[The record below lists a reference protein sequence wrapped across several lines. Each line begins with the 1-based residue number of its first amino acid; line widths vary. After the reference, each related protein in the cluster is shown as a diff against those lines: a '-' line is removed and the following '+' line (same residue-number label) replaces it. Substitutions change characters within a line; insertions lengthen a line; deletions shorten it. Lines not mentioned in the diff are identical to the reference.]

1 MSRSNYVCAGF
12 ETVAG
17 ILDRFIK
24 GPEYENNFTRK
35 DINNFFSNTCN
46 KFLHSYGQYFREA
59 RKYDKYSKKENELF
73 TKCRAF
79 EFFDDSEFFVDS
91 GGFQISIGLLDKR
104 QTDLLFNMYYEF
116 LTDYVDSYNR
126 AFILDVPPGPN
137 CSVFTDFD
145 DVYKMNYESY
155 TKAAG
160 LPDNVR
166 DKIIYVHH
174 FRTPKLWEIYS
185 KILHDDGLFKY
196 FNYHATGGI
205 VANQSSDM
213 DIPCIIYVIPMI
225 PLINEALKNKRETL
239 HFHIL
244 GGSNFREILFYE
256 LFKIHLLKKHNLNLE
271 ITYDSSGL
279 FKGLMRGRYV
289 YIMDGDAIKKVD
301 IRTNSLS
308 LRYRNEDKKINE
320 KYLETL
326 DEFSDR
332 YGFARINRSSV
343 YCGKSG
349 TFHTD
354 VKIYTML
361 YSLSMY
367 STVQDK
373 MRELVAD
380 LYTIYEAGEFES
392 FNNKAELITRNIN
405 NEKITR
411 KQQNK
416 TYSIVRSLDML
427 TALDEDYCK
436 SIVEKFLAKDEF
448 IDLLNGRSKIMRW

>member
-1 MSRSNYVCAGF
+1 VRNNYVCAGF

-24 GPEYENNFTRK
+24 GDEYEQNFTRQ

-46 KFLHSYGQYFREA
+46 KFLHSYGQCFRDA
-59 RKYDKYSKKENELF
+59 RKYEKYSKKENELF
-73 TKCRAF
+73 TKCRSF
-79 EFFDDSEFFVDS
+79 GFFNDSEFFVDS

-116 LTDYVDSYNR
+116 LTEYVDSYNR

-137 CSVFTDFD
+137 CKVFNTFD
-145 DVYKMNYESY
+145 DVYRLNHESY
-155 TKAAG
+155 VNAAN

-166 DKIIYVHH
+166 NKMIYVHH

-185 KILHDDGLFKY
+185 KILHDEEMFKY

-213 DIPCIIYVIPMI
+213 DIPCIIYVLPMI
-225 PLINEALKNKRETL
+225 PLINEALKNKRSVL

-256 LFKIHLLKKHNLNLE
+256 LFKLHIMKKHKLDLE

-289 YIMDGDAIKKVD
+289 YIMDGEAIKKVD
-301 IRTNSLS
+301 IRTTSLG
-308 LRYRNEDKKINE
+308 LRYRNEEKKIME

-326 DEFSDR
+326 DEFSDT
-332 YGFARINRSSV
+332 FNFKRINRSDV

-354 VKIYTML
+354 IKIYTML
-361 YSLSMY
+361 YSLYMY
-367 STVQDK
+367 SKVQDK
-373 MRELVAD
+373 MKDVVQC
-380 LYTIYEAGEFES
+380 LYPLYEAGELEE

-405 NEKITR
+405 NEKIIR

-427 TALDEDYCK
+427 SNLDEEYCK

-448 IDLLNGRSKIMRW
+448 IELLNDRNKIVRW

>member
-1 MSRSNYVCAGF
+1 MRNNYVCAGF

-24 GPEYENNFTRK
+24 GPEYNHNFTRS
-35 DINNFFSNTCN
+35 DINRFFGNTCN

-59 RKYDKYSKKENELF
+59 RKYHKYSKKENELF
-73 TKCRAF
+73 VKCRSF
-79 EFFDDSEFFVDS
+79 GFFDDSEFFVDS
-91 GGFQISIGLLDKR
+91 GGFQISVGILDKVK
-104 QTDLLFNMYYEF
+104 TDLLFNMYYEF
-116 LTDYVDSYNR
+116 LAEYIDSYNR

-137 CSVFTDFD
+137 CKVFSDFD

-155 TKAAG
+155 TKAAN
-160 LPDNVR
+160 LPSNVR

-213 DIPCIIYVIPMI
+213 DIPCIIYVIPLI
-225 PLINEALKNKRETL
+225 PLVNEALKNKRTTL

-256 LFKIHLLKKHNLNLE
+256 LFKLHMMKKHNLNLE

-301 IRTNSLS
+301 IRTSSLS

-326 DEFSDR
+326 NEFAYRFGFSQLSRSD
-332 YGFARINRSSV
+332 V
-343 YCGKSG
+343 YCGNSG

-354 VKIYTML
+354 IKIYTML

-373 MRELVAD
+373 MRSIVGD
-380 LYTIYEAGEFES
+380 LYSLYESGELEE

-427 TALDEDYCK
+427 SNLDEDYCK
-436 SIVEKFLAKDEF
+436 HIVEKFLAKDEF
-448 IDLLNGRSKIMRW
+448 IELLNGHNKIMRW